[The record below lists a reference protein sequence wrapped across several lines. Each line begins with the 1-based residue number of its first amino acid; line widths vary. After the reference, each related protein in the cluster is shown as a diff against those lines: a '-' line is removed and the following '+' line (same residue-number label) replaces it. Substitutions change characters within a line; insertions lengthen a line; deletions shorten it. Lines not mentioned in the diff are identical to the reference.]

1 MQWAC
6 HNPSMVM
13 FVAAM
18 ACAIALDAAPDVL
31 VSRQLAARAHLTV
44 GETVTLAADAD
55 GARAR
60 TFRVAGIYEPTPDPM
75 RFTAQ
80 RIEGRMHL
88 PDLIALTADPH
99 DPASAESVNTIN
111 VALAPGIDARRFIA
125 DLASLAPGVSGAP
138 TARSRG
144 DDPFAVLD
152 RFHLAISAVTVVGST
167 AFLLALMVI
176 RAEERRDTI
185 AILRMVGIS
194 RRSLLTSVAVEGL
207 VIAIAGAIFGVA
219 LAFATEGLVNRIFQT
234 RYDTALVF
242 VRVTPALAWRAVAVA
257 APLGIAAG
265 LAASW
270 TLLRRNILSLFR
282 R

>member
-6 HNPSMVM
+6 HNPAMLT
-13 FVAAM
+13 FVVAL

-44 GETVTLAADAD
+44 GDTVTLAADAN

-75 RFTAQ
+75 RFTAE
-80 RIEGRMHL
+80 RIEGRLHL

-99 DPASAESVNTIN
+99 DPASTESVNTIN
-111 VALAPGIDARRFIA
+111 VTLAPGIDTRRFIA
-125 DLASLAPGVSGAP
+125 DLASQAPGVTGWP

-144 DDPFAVLD
+144 DDPFVVLD
-152 RFHLAISAVTVVGST
+152 RFHLAISVVTVVGST

-207 VIAIAGAIFGVA
+207 VTAIAGAIFGVA

-270 TLLRRNILSLFR
+270 TLLRRNILSLLR

>member
-1 MQWAC
+1 MLT
-6 HNPSMVM
+6 

-18 ACAIALDAAPDVL
+18 AWAIALDAAPDVL
-31 VSRQLAARAHLTV
+31 VARQLAARAHLTV
-44 GETVTLAADAD
+44 GDMVTLAADAD
-55 GARAR
+55 GTRAR

-75 RFTAQ
+75 RFTAE
-80 RIEGRMHL
+80 RIEGRLHL
-88 PDLIALTADPH
+88 PDLIALTADPL
-99 DPASAESVNTIN
+99 DPASTESVNTIN
-111 VALAPGIDARRFIA
+111 VALAPGINTRRFIA
-125 DLASLAPGVSGAP
+125 DLASQVPGVTGWP
-138 TARSRG
+138 TARSRD

-152 RFHLAISAVTVVGST
+152 RFHLAISIVTVVGST

-219 LAFATEGLVNRIFQT
+219 LAVATEGLVNRIFQT

>member
-1 MQWAC
+1 MQRAC
-6 HNPSMVM
+6 HNPAMLT

-18 ACAIALDAAPDVL
+18 AWAIALDAAPDVL
-31 VSRQLAARAHLTV
+31 VARQLAARAHLTV
-44 GETVTLAADAD
+44 GDMVTLAADAD
-55 GARAR
+55 GTRAR

-75 RFTAQ
+75 RFTAE
-80 RIEGRMHL
+80 RIEGRLHL
-88 PDLIALTADPH
+88 PDLIALTADPL
-99 DPASAESVNTIN
+99 DPASTESVNTIN
-111 VALAPGIDARRFIA
+111 VALAPGINTRRFIA
-125 DLASLAPGVSGAP
+125 DLASQVPGVTGWP
-138 TARSRG
+138 TARSRD

-152 RFHLAISAVTVVGST
+152 RFHLAISIVTVVGST

-219 LAFATEGLVNRIFQT
+219 LAVATEGLVNRIFQT

>member
-6 HNPSMVM
+6 HNPAMM
-13 FVAAM
+13 TFVAAIT
-18 ACAIALDAAPDVL
+18 CAIALDAAPDVL

-44 GETVTLAADAD
+44 GEDVTLAADAN
-55 GARAR
+55 GTRAR

-75 RFTAQ
+75 RFTAE
-80 RIEGRMHL
+80 RIEGRLHL
-88 PDLIALTADPH
+88 PDLIALTGDAH
-99 DPASAESVNTIN
+99 DPASAELVNTIN

-125 DLASLAPGVSGAP
+125 VLSSQAPGVSGSP
-138 TARSRG
+138 TARSRD

-152 RFHLAISAVTVVGST
+152 RFHVAISVVTVVGST

-185 AILRMVGIS
+185 AILRMIGIS
-194 RRSLLTSVAVEGL
+194 RRSLLTSVAIEGL

-242 VRVTPALAWRAVAVA
+242 VRVTPALAWRAVVVA

>member
-1 MQWAC
+1 MQRAC
-6 HNPSMVM
+6 HNPAMVTCITALT
-13 FVAAM
+13 F
-18 ACAIALDAAPDVL
+18 AIALDVIPDVL

-44 GETVTLAADAD
+44 GETVTLAADAN
-55 GARAR
+55 GTRAK

-75 RFTAQ
+75 RFTAE

-88 PDLIALTADPH
+88 PDLIALTSDPD
-99 DPASAESVNTIN
+99 DPSAAESASTVN
-111 VALAPGIDARRFIA
+111 VALAPGTDPRRFIA
-125 DLASLAPGVSGAP
+125 DLASQAPGITGWP
-138 TARSRG
+138 TARSRD

-152 RFHLAISAVTVVGST
+152 RFHLAISIVTVVGST

-185 AILRMVGIS
+185 AILRMIGIS
-194 RRSLLTSVAVEGL
+194 RQSLLTSVAVEGL
-207 VIAIAGAIFGVA
+207 AIAIAGAIFGVA
-219 LAFATEGLVNRIFQT
+219 LAYATEGLVNRIFQT

-242 VRVTPALAWRAVAVA
+242 VRVTPGLAWRAVVVA
-257 APLGIAAG
+257 APLGVAAG

>member
-1 MQWAC
+1 M
-6 HNPSMVM
+6 PT

-44 GETVTLAADAD
+44 GDTVTLAADAN

-75 RFTAQ
+75 RFTAE
-80 RIEGRMHL
+80 RIEGRLHL
-88 PDLIALTADPH
+88 PDLIALTADPQ
-99 DPASAESVNTIN
+99 DPASTESVNTIN
-111 VALAPGIDARRFIA
+111 VALAPGIDTRRFIA
-125 DLASLAPGVSGAP
+125 DLASQAPGVTGRP
-138 TARSRG
+138 TARSRD

-152 RFHLAISAVTVVGST
+152 RFHLAISVVTVVGST

-176 RAEERRDTI
+176 RAEERRDTMG
-185 AILRMVGIS
+185 ILRLIGIS
-194 RRSLLTSVAVEGL
+194 RPSLVAAVAIEGL
-207 VIAIAGAIFGVA
+207 LIAVMGAVFGVV
-219 LAFATEGLVNRIFQT
+219 LAFATEGLVNQFFQH

-242 VRVTPALAWRAVAVA
+242 VRVTSSIALRSVAIALPLGVA
-257 APLGIAAG
+257 AGIG
-265 LAASW
+265 ASW
-270 TLLRRNILSLFR
+270 PLLRGEVLSLFR

>member
-1 MQWAC
+1 MNA
-6 HNPSMVM
+6 
-13 FVAAM
+13 
-18 ACAIALDAAPDVL
+18 
-31 VSRQLAARAHLTV
+31 
-44 GETVTLAADAD
+44 
-55 GARAR
+55 
-60 TFRVAGIYEPTPDPM
+60 
-75 RFTAQ
+75 
-80 RIEGRMHL
+80 
-88 PDLIALTADPH
+88 
-99 DPASAESVNTIN
+99 IN
-111 VALAPGIDARRFIA
+111 VTLAPGIDTRRFIA
-125 DLASLAPGVSGAP
+125 DLGSQAPGVTGWP
-138 TARSRG
+138 TARSRD
-144 DDPFAVLD
+144 DDPFVVLD
-152 RFHLAISAVTVVGST
+152 RFHLAISVVTVVGST

-207 VIAIAGAIFGVA
+207 VTAIAGAIFGVA

-270 TLLRRNILSLFR
+270 TLLRRNILSLLR

>member
-1 MQWAC
+1 MLT
-6 HNPSMVM
+6 
-13 FVAAM
+13 FVVAL

-44 GETVTLAADAD
+44 GDTVTLAADAN

-75 RFTAQ
+75 RFTAE
-80 RIEGRMHL
+80 RIEGRLHL

-99 DPASAESVNTIN
+99 DPASAESVNAIN
-111 VALAPGIDARRFIA
+111 VTLAPGIDTRRFIA
-125 DLASLAPGVSGAP
+125 DLASQAPGVTGWP
-138 TARSRG
+138 TARSRD
-144 DDPFAVLD
+144 DDPFVVLD
-152 RFHLAISAVTVVGST
+152 RFHLAISVVTVVGST

-207 VIAIAGAIFGVA
+207 VTAIAGAIFGVA

-270 TLLRRNILSLFR
+270 TLLRRNILSLLR